1 MRWRAVALA
10 LLSVLLSF
18 GWPARLAAQDGAGPA
33 VETSPGAPNE
43 SPSTSPWP
51 DAFTASPEALLRA
64 AQRPLPESL
73 RRTGSPVTVL
83 WRDESLTF
91 DAEGRARRHRHWVY
105 RIERA
110 DAAAI
115 WGQSELAWSPW
126 FENTPRL
133 RARVVTRSGE
143 EHWLDVGDALERAG
157 GKRIR
162 GLSASDQRLVRLPL
176 PGVELGAVVE
186 EELVVEEH
194 RAPFLHTRHGRLA
207 LALPVPIAR
216 GQLRFVTP
224 ESWPLRFRSALL
236 GEVTPRVRATS
247 LGKETLYE
255 YGPLPA
261 PSAPEPGLL
270 PQDPRFPTVSFSS
283 GTSWQPVAG
292 ALAEVV
298 EPLIQQ
304 AQDQPSNVPRR
315 ARTDVDRLGELLTA
329 LHRRVEV
336 EDGGIVSLA
345 AQAPQAPRKTLGSGA
360 GDGLDLAV
368 VLVGWLR
375 AEGIP
380 AFVALVVRGPG
391 QDVDPELPGEQLF
404 QRPMVY
410 VPGAE
415 PIWVDISSPW
425 ARAGEAD
432 PDLSGRMA
440 LVLSPST
447 QGIVRLPWTQ
457 AKDHR
462 TQTTVEIFLAEE
474 GPSRI
479 LETTEMVGF
488 SAVAQRRLL
497 ADLDVEQRRQAY
509 LAYVQSAL
517 RAPRLGVVED
527 TAPDN
532 LVVPYR
538 LQLEALDA
546 ERAFTAGDEAAVAIA
561 QRDLVTGLS
570 PELLTTPRGSRM
582 GDYFF
587 SRPQDVTW
595 RYRIHLPSGMV
606 PRSLPDNVERALGSG
621 TLRQSFRHQGGVV
634 EADFHFHSGPIFLSA
649 RQFEAYRQAVSEV
662 LQQGT
667 LVLWFDRP

>member
-1 MRWRAVALA
+1 MVLSALS
-10 LLSVLLSF
+10 LW
-18 GWPARLAAQDGAGPA
+18 GPPRLVAQDAAASPAEPPPTASDGAPDLA
-33 VETSPGAPNE
+33 PWPGAFE
-43 SPSTSPWP
+43 
-51 DAFTASPEALLRA
+51 ASPETLLRA
-64 AQRPLPESL
+64 ARRPLPESL
-73 RRTGSPVTVL
+73 QGTGAPVTVL

-115 WGQSELAWSPW
+115 WGQSEVAWFPW

-133 RARVVTRSGE
+133 RARVVTRGGV
-143 EHWLDVGDALERAG
+143 EHRLEVGDALERAG
-157 GKRIR
+157 SKRTR

-176 PGVELGAVVE
+176 PGVEPGALVE
-186 EELVVEEH
+186 EELIVEEH

-207 LALPVPIAR
+207 LALPVPIAQGR
-216 GQLRFVTP
+216 LRFVTP
-224 ESWPLRFRSALL
+224 ENRPLRFRSTLL
-236 GEVTPRVRATS
+236 GDVAPRRRTTTLGLETS
-247 LGKETLYE
+247 YS
-255 YGPLPA
+255 YGPLAA
-261 PSAPEPGLL
+261 PSVPEPGLL
-270 PQDPRFPTVSFSS
+270 PQDSRFPTVGFTS
-283 GTSWQPVAG
+283 GASWQPVAG

-298 EPLIQQ
+298 EPLIRQ
-304 AQDQPSNVPRR
+304 AEEQPSNVPRR
-315 ARTDVDRLGELLTA
+315 ARSDVDRLGELLTA

-336 EDGGIVSLA
+336 GDGRIVSLT

-360 GDGLDLAV
+360 GDGIDLAV

-380 AFVALVVRGPG
+380 AFVALMGSGPG
-391 QDVDPELPGEQLF
+391 QDMDPELPGEQLF

-415 PIWVDISSPW
+415 PIWVDISRPW

-447 QGIVRLPWTQ
+447 QGLVRLPWAQ
-457 AKDHR
+457 ARDHR
-462 TQTTVEIFLAEE
+462 TKTTIEIFLAED

-479 LETTEMVGF
+479 LETNELTGF
-488 SAVAQRRLL
+488 SAFAQRRLL
-497 ADLDVEQRRQAY
+497 ADLDIEQRRQAY
-509 LAYVQSAL
+509 LAYVQSVY
-517 RAPRLGVVED
+517 RAPYLGVVED

-538 LQLEALDA
+538 LKLEALDA
-546 ERAFTAGDEAAVAIA
+546 ERAFTAGDEAAVAIM

-570 PELLTTPRGSRM
+570 PELLTTPRGSRV

-595 RYRIHLPSGMV
+595 HYRIHLPPGMV
-606 PRSLPDNVERALGSG
+606 PRNLPDDEERAIGSG
-621 TLRQSFRHQGGVV
+621 TLKKSFRHQEDVV
-634 EADFHFHSGPIFLSA
+634 DIDFHFHSGPIFLSA

-662 LQQGT
+662 LVQET
-667 LVLWFDRP
+667 LVLWFDRLEDLQP